1 MRAYVS
7 TIGKSKAVPSS
18 MFVYGLAAGGGQVA
32 VNLIAGQR
40 RVDEEQRGRSWFS
53 SPWSPL
59 QKLSDEE
66 YVSMMQEKILRVDAD
81 IALIDDR
88 IAKLREK
95 QQEERGES

>member
-1 MRAYVS
+1 ML
-7 TIGKSKAVPSS
+7 
-18 MFVYGLAAGGGQVA
+18 VYGLAAAGGQVA
-32 VNLIAGQR
+32 VNLIAGQK
-40 RVDEEQRGRSWFS
+40 RVDKEEHSSSWLS

-88 IAKLREK
+88 IAKLREE
-95 QQEERGES
+95 QQEKGGEPR